1 MLVAIVILLLLS
13 GLFSATETAYTSLS
27 IIDQKILESK
37 HSKSAKI
44 AFQFCK
50 KSDILLTT
58 VLICN
63 NVVNIAA
70 SAIVTT
76 YTINR
81 WGNNYVGYATG
92 ILTLFLLLFGE
103 ISPKQIALN
112 NNMEIAL
119 FMAIPLKALTLILF
133 PIVWLFQRFSL
144 LLSIIFRRKGGK
156 KALTVEGLMHL
167 TDAAEDQGVVDEYE
181 NGLMQRAIRFSETQV
196 RTVMTHRTEVF
207 CLSDTLTIK
216 EAFPL
221 MVDKGFSRV
230 PIYHRSHENII
241 GILLLRDLL
250 KAQVEHK
257 ENNLIGF
264 LTKKPHFVPEQMH
277 VGDLFFQFKHEKLN
291 MAIVLDEYG
300 GFSGVVSME
309 DVVEQLFG
317 EIYDEHEKQQGELIV
332 KKAGTAKTYI
342 VQADTPF
349 LQFADTLDLSHR
361 KEDVRI
367 GTLAAYLINKTGDI
381 PKKGDF
387 ITTELG
393 TFKVLSMTGNRLD
406 TLEFTPCEDD
416 YE

>member
-1 MLVAIVILLLLS
+1 
-13 GLFSATETAYTSLS
+13 
-27 IIDQKILESK
+27 
-37 HSKSAKI
+37 
-44 AFQFCK
+44 
-50 KSDILLTT
+50 
-58 VLICN
+58 
-63 NVVNIAA
+63 
-70 SAIVTT
+70 
-76 YTINR
+76 
-81 WGNNYVGYATG
+81 
-92 ILTLFLLLFGE
+92 
-103 ISPKQIALN
+103 
-112 NNMEIAL
+112 
-119 FMAIPLKALTLILF
+119 
-133 PIVWLFQRFSL
+133 
-144 LLSIIFRRKGGK
+144 